1 MAMIFLDLKVDGQSV
16 PGDSTALGFAG
27 LIEIERM
34 SWEMK
39 ARQPGKNV
47 ASSTQ
52 ARTHVQAEHLKL
64 EKYFDSASTRLLRY
78 MDTRKRFASA
88 TVSVLS
94 MMMRGQ
100 SGRNDTMLVVE
111 LKDGYIE
118 SIDVDARES
127 GKAIAVSESIALSF
141 QECKIKYQP
150 ADPTKMRRSQV
161 ATEFLHKVEKEAVH
175 TG

>member
-1 MAMIFLDLKVDGQSV
+1 MAMIFLDLKVDGKTV
-16 PGDSTALGFAG
+16 PGESTALGFPG

-34 SWEMK
+34 SWDIK
-39 ARQPGKNV
+39 ARQPGENA

-52 ARTHVQAEHLKL
+52 ARTHLQAEHLKL
-64 EKYFDSASTRLLRY
+64 EKYFDTASTALY
-78 MDTRKRFASA
+78 KHMYDRKRFTSA

-94 MMMRGQ
+94 MMMRGHD
-100 SGRNDTMLVVE
+100 GRNDTMLVVE

-127 GKAIAVSESIALSF
+127 GKAVAVSETLALSF

-161 ATEFLHKVEKEAVH
+161 ATEFLHKVEKEAEH
-175 TG
+175 

>member
-39 ARQPGKNV
+39 ARQPGENV

-52 ARTHVQAEHLKL
+52 ARTHLEAEHLKL

-94 MMMRGQ
+94 MMMRGP
-100 SGRNDTMLVVE
+100 SGKNDTMLVVE
-111 LKDGYIE
+111 LK
-118 SIDVDARES
+118 DVDARES

-141 QECKIKYQP
+141 QECKIKYQV
-150 ADPTKMRRSQV
+150 ADAATMRRSQV
-161 ATEFLHKVEKEAVH
+161 AMEFLHKVEKEAVH
-175 TG
+175 